1 MTKKETNQLMG
12 LVEVNWPNAFKGLT
26 GNEKKS
32 AFSLWY
38 LALQDIPAKV
48 AALAVVKL
56 AATSKFTPTPAD
68 IREKVADVA
77 REARALSASELAR
90 IRFDDEGEAD
100 AQMLFALQQLND
112 ACSTMSL
119 HNGPS
124 SLKTL
129 LSSGNDDEPLLRLE
143 APL

>member
-1 MTKKETNQLMG
+1 MTKNEMNQLMG
-12 LVEVNWPNAFKGLT
+12 LVEVNWPNAFKELT

-90 IRFDDEGEAD
+90 VRFDDEGEAD
-100 AQMLFALQQLND
+100 AQMLFALQQLNNV
-112 ACSTMSL
+112 CSTMSL
-119 HNGPS
+119 HNGP

>member
-1 MTKKETNQLMG
+1 MTKNEMNQLMG

-77 REARALSASELAR
+77 RDARALSARELALV
-90 IRFDDEGEAD
+90 RFDDEGEAD
-100 AQMLFALQQLND
+100 AQMLFALQQLNNV
-112 ACSTMSL
+112 CSTMSL
-119 HNGPS
+119 HNGP

>member
-26 GNEKKS
+26 GNEKKL
-32 AFSLWY
+32 AFSSWY

-48 AALAVVKL
+48 A
-56 AATSKFTPTPAD
+56 
-68 IREKVADVA
+68 EVA

-90 IRFDDEGEAD
+90 VRFDDEDEVD
-100 AQMLFALQQLND
+100 ARTLFALQQLNN
-112 ACSTMSL
+112 ACSGMSL
-119 HNGPS
+119 HNGP

-143 APL
+143 TPL

>member
-1 MTKKETNQLMG
+1 MTKNEMNQLMG

-26 GNEKKS
+26 GNDKKS

-56 AATSKFTPTPAD
+56 AATSKFAPTPAD

-90 IRFDDEGEAD
+90 IRFDDEDEVD
-100 AQMLFALQQLND
+100 ARTLLALRQLD
-112 ACSTMSL
+112 SVCSAMSL
-119 HNGPS
+119 SNGP

-143 APL
+143 APV

>member
-26 GNEKKS
+26 SKEKKL
-32 AFSLWY
+32 AFSSWY

-56 AATSKFTPTPAD
+56 VATSKFTPTPAD
-68 IREKVADVA
+68 IREKVAEVA

-90 IRFDDEGEAD
+90 VRFDDEDEVD
-100 AQMLFALQQLND
+100 ARTLFALQQLNSV
-112 ACSTMSL
+112 CSGMSL
-119 HNGPS
+119 HNGP

-143 APL
+143 TPL

>member
-1 MTKKETNQLMG
+1 MNLSI
-12 LVEVNWPNAFKGLT
+12 
-26 GNEKKS
+26 EKKL
-32 AFSLWY
+32 AFSSWY

-56 AATSKFTPTPAD
+56 VATSKFTPTPAD
-68 IREKVADVA
+68 IREKVAEVA

-90 IRFDDEGEAD
+90 VRFDDEDEVD
-100 AQMLFALQQLND
+100 ARTLFALQQLNSV
-112 ACSTMSL
+112 CSAMSL
-119 HNGPS
+119 HNGP

-143 APL
+143 TPL

>member
-1 MTKKETNQLMG
+1 MTKNDMNQLLG

-56 AATSKFTPTPAD
+56 AAKSKFTPTPAD

-90 IRFDDEGEAD
+90 VRFDDEGEAD
-100 AQMLFALQQLND
+100 AQMLFALQQLNNV
-112 ACSTMSL
+112 CSTMSL
-119 HNGPS
+119 HNGP

>member
-1 MTKKETNQLMG
+1 MTKNEMSQLMG
-12 LVEVNWPNAFKGLT
+12 RVEVNWPNAFKGLT

-90 IRFDDEGEAD
+90 VRFDDEGEAD
-100 AQMLFALQQLND
+100 AQMLFALQQLNNV
-112 ACSTMSL
+112 CSTMSL
-119 HNGPS
+119 HNGP

>member
-1 MTKKETNQLMG
+1 MDQLMG
-12 LVEVNWPNAFKGLT
+12 LVRINWQNAFKGLT
-26 GNEKKS
+26 GDEKKL
-32 AFSLWY
+32 AFSSWY

-56 AATSKFTPTPAD
+56 IATSKYTPTPAD
-68 IREKVADVA
+68 VREKAVEVA

-90 IRFDDEGEAD
+90 VRFDDEDEVD
-100 AQMLFALQQLND
+100 ARALFAVQQLSS
-112 ACSTMSL
+112 ACSAMSL
-119 HNGPS
+119 SNGP

-129 LSSGNDDEPLLRLE
+129 LSSGNDDDPLLRLE

>member
-1 MTKKETNQLMG
+1 MTKNEMNQLMG

-77 REARALSASELAR
+77 REAMALSASELACV
-90 IRFDDEGEAD
+90 RFDDEGEAD
-100 AQMLFALQQLND
+100 AQMLFALQQLNNV
-112 ACSTMSL
+112 CSTMSL
-119 HNGPS
+119 HNGP

>member
-26 GNEKKS
+26 GNEKKL
-32 AFSLWY
+32 AFSSWY

-48 AALAVVKL
+48 AVVKL
-56 AATSKFTPTPAD
+56 VATSKFTPTPAD
-68 IREKVADVA
+68 IREKVAEVA

-90 IRFDDEGEAD
+90 VRFDDEDEVD
-100 AQMLFALQQLND
+100 ARTLFALQQLNSV
-112 ACSTMSL
+112 CSGMSL
-119 HNGPS
+119 HNGP

>member
-1 MTKKETNQLMG
+1 MNQLMG

-56 AATSKFTPTPAD
+56 AATSKFTPTRRWQML
-68 IREKVADVA
+68 RE
-77 REARALSASELAR
+77 RQGRFRRASLLVFGLTTRAKRMRKCYLHCSSSTTLAR
-90 IRFDDEGEAD
+90 
-100 AQMLFALQQLND
+100 L
-112 ACSTMSL
+112 
-119 HNGPS
+119 
-124 SLKTL
+124 
-129 LSSGNDDEPLLRLE
+129 
-143 APL
+143 

>member
-1 MTKKETNQLMG
+1 MNQLMG

-38 LALQDIPAKV
+38 LALQDIPARV

-56 AATSKFTPTPAD
+56 AATNKFTPTPAD

-90 IRFDDEGEAD
+90 IRFDDEDEVD
-100 AQMLFALQQLND
+100 ARTLLALRQLD
-112 ACSTMSL
+112 SVCSAMSL
-119 HNGPS
+119 HNGP

>member
-1 MTKKETNQLMG
+1 MNQLMG
-12 LVEVNWPNAFKGLT
+12 LVEVNWPNAFKGLM

-90 IRFDDEGEAD
+90 VRFDDEGEAD
-100 AQMLFALQQLND
+100 AQMLFALQQLNNV
-112 ACSTMSL
+112 CSTMSL
-119 HNGPS
+119 HNGP

>member
-1 MTKKETNQLMG
+1 MTKDEMNQLMG

-56 AATSKFTPTPAD
+56 VATSKFTPTPAD

-77 REARALSASELAR
+77 REARALSACELAR
-90 IRFDDEGEAD
+90 VRFDDEDEVD
-100 AQMLFALQQLND
+100 ARTLFALQQLNSV
-112 ACSTMSL
+112 CSAMSL
-119 HNGPS
+119 SNGP

>member
-12 LVEVNWPNAFKGLT
+12 LVEGNWPNAFKGLT
-26 GNEKKS
+26 GNEKKL
-32 AFSLWY
+32 AFSSWY

-56 AATSKFTPTPAD
+56 VATSKFTPTPAD
-68 IREKVADVA
+68 IREKVAEVA

-90 IRFDDEGEAD
+90 VRFDDEDEVD
-100 AQMLFALQQLND
+100 ARTLFALQQLNSV
-112 ACSTMSL
+112 CSAMSL
-119 HNGPS
+119 HNGP

-143 APL
+143 TPL

>member
-1 MTKKETNQLMG
+1 MTKDEIDQLMG
-12 LVEVNWPNAFKGLT
+12 LVKVNWPNAFKGLT
-26 GNEKKS
+26 GNEKKL
-32 AFSLWY
+32 AFSSWY

-56 AATSKFTPTPAD
+56 VATSKFTPTPAD
-68 IREKVADVA
+68 IREKVAEVA

-90 IRFDDEGEAD
+90 VRFDDEDEVD
-100 AQMLFALQQLND
+100 ARTLFALQQLNSV
-112 ACSTMSL
+112 CSVMGL
-119 HNGPS
+119 RNEP

>member
-1 MTKKETNQLMG
+1 MNQLMG
-12 LVEVNWPNAFKGLT
+12 LVEVNWPNAFKGLKS
-26 GNEKKS
+26 NEKKL
-32 AFSLWY
+32 AFSSWY

-56 AATSKFTPTPAD
+56 VATSKFTPTPAD

-90 IRFDDEGEAD
+90 VRFDDEGEAD
-100 AQMLFALQQLND
+100 AQMLFALQQLNS

-119 HNGPS
+119 HNGP

>member
-1 MTKKETNQLMG
+1 MLLYGSVDGCRSVYADKQ
-12 LVEVNWPNAFKGLT
+12 VA
-26 GNEKKS
+26 
-32 AFSLWY
+32 
-38 LALQDIPAKV
+38 AKV

-90 IRFDDEGEAD
+90 VRFDDEGEAD
-100 AQMLFALQQLND
+100 AQMLFALQQLNNV
-112 ACSTMSL
+112 CSTMSL
-119 HNGPS
+119 HNGP

>member
-1 MTKKETNQLMG
+1 MQLST
-12 LVEVNWPNAFKGLT
+12 VFIRHSKQFT
-26 GNEKKS
+26 RNEKKS

-90 IRFDDEGEAD
+90 VRFDDEGEAD
-100 AQMLFALQQLND
+100 AQMLFALQQLNNV
-112 ACSTMSL
+112 CSTMSL
-119 HNGPS
+119 HNGP